1 MQAANVLNFLWG
13 HRPVA
18 SQLIQPIQLNL
29 QPKDNQTELI
39 VQVSWRTDLAG
50 SDQNNSKKLP
60 KSVQER
66 FLRSVSV
73 QVNGKIAIEAQV
85 GVSVADF
92 PRFSFMFAS
101 VQVGDRFLVS
111 CSDDLGKELTAEVL
125 ATA

>member
-1 MQAANVLNFLWG
+1 M
-13 HRPVA
+13 A